1 MKESDR
7 DLMAEKAIRFIQK
20 DLAQEY
26 RYLTPA
32 FYYLTLIPDPGEKYM
47 STDSKYLF
55 YNTEYVLGDFMGKQ
69 KV

>member
-1 MKESDR
+1 MKKSDR

-32 FYYLTLIPDPGEKYM
+32 FYYLTLIPDPGEK
-47 STDSKYLF
+47 
-55 YNTEYVLGDFMGKQ
+55 
-69 KV
+69 